1 MARSLGTGRAAG
13 ADAVVDGSALG
24 PGTGAACGPSSS
36 GAAPSGNGLTW
47 SGTGGT
53 AEIGDI
59 AGGIATFTV
68 ISAGMTGADGSS
80 KVAAPVPVSKEKVTK
95 GGETA

>member
-1 MARSLGTGRAAG
+1 ME
-13 ADAVVDGSALG
+13 AVVDVSLG

-47 SGTGGT
+47 SGTGGR

-59 AGGIATFTV
+59 AGGIATLTV
-68 ISAGMTGADGSS
+68 ISAGLKGADASS
-80 KVAAPVPVSKEKVTK
+80 SVAAPVPASKEKVTK
-95 GGETA
+95 GDETA